1 MGYIFDALNRAQ
13 PPDDEPKAQPEAIDA
28 DQAAQ
33 PAQPEAHSPPADAG
47 PDVPSTDSAAESQ
60 PSAKGDVEAS
70 ASSSG
75 GAFAATTSS
84 ASQAI
89 AHAKFDAQGESRCD
103 TVHDAEQ
110 DAPSASRFAAKFDAS
125 FPDDPVGSEGADP
138 SAYDDEEGPGTLGAI
153 EPIKTS
159 RHIELNERR
168 LKKMDDRIVMLAE
181 PGSQFAEEYRS
192 IRTSLLARWQ
202 NKRNLSHVIT
212 SATPQEGKT
221 ITSLNLGLTLA
232 ELRSRRTIIVEADLR
247 LPAFAKLLKL
257 EEGPGL
263 VNYLRG
269 EVTLEEATQRV
280 GGDGAYLLAAGDRAF
295 DDAVSLLSGSRM
307 QALLEHLRQRFDH
320 VVIDTPPVIELAD
333 AGVLGGLSDEVLL
346 IARMR
351 RTSSRLIEQAIQTL
365 GSYNAPVGGVI
376 ATDHRTGFGR
386 YYAYRYHYRYRY
398 GYRSRYHDY
407 RKSRKA
413 A

>member
-13 PPDDEPKAQPEAIDA
+13 PPEEHPRRGSEDSPEIAGDRTA
-28 DQAAQ
+28 TMDPPPQA
-33 PAQPEAHSPPADAG
+33 S
-47 PDVPSTDSAAESQ
+47 SQ
-60 PSAKGDVEAS
+60 D
-70 ASSSG
+70 ASSS
-75 GAFAATTSS
+75 APDDAEPQTQSDP
-84 ASQAI
+84 Q
-89 AHAKFDAQGESRCD
+89 AHAP
-103 TVHDAEQ
+103 VAEQ
-110 DAPSASRFAAKFDAS
+110 PSPRNDAS
-125 FPDDPVGSEGADP
+125 IDIHHDDASTTQEVAVYANTQAGFPDDFDNLDASIAQEHDE
-138 SAYDDEEGPGTLGAI
+138 DDDGDGDGPATLGAI
-153 EPIKTS
+153 EPIRCD

-168 LKKMDDRIVMLAE
+168 LKKMDDRIVMLTE

-257 EEGPGL
+257 EDGPGL

-280 GGDGAYLLAAGDRAF
+280 GDDGAYLLAAGDRAF
-295 DDAVSLLSGSRM
+295 DDAVSLLSSSRM

-351 RTSSRLIEQAIQTL
+351 RTSSRLIDQAIQTL

-398 GYRSRYHDY
+398 GYHSRYHDY

>member
-13 PPDDEPKAQPEAIDA
+13 PPEEQPRTGSKHSPEIAGDHPATMEPPPPASYHDASSTAPDDAEPHTQSHP
-28 DQAAQ
+28 QAA
-33 PAQPEAHSPPADAG
+33 EH
-47 PDVPSTDSAAESQ
+47 
-60 PSAKGDVEAS
+60 
-70 ASSSG
+70 ASSRSG
-75 GAFAATTSS
+75 AAMDTRHDD
-84 ASQAI
+84 ASTADDAP
-89 AHAKFDAQGESRCD
+89 AHAHIQADFPTHLDDPGTVSAQG
-103 TVHDAEQ
+103 HD
-110 DAPSASRFAAKFDAS
+110 
-125 FPDDPVGSEGADP
+125 DDDG
-138 SAYDDEEGPGTLGAI
+138 GPATRGAI
-153 EPIKTS
+153 EPIRCD
-159 RHIELNERR
+159 RHIELNDRR
-168 LKKMDDRIVMLAE
+168 LKKMDDRIVMLTE

-257 EEGPGL
+257 DPGPGL

-269 EVTLEEATQRV
+269 EVALGQATQRV
-280 GGDGAYLLAAGDRAF
+280 GDDGAYVLAAGDRAF

-320 VVIDTPPVIELAD
+320 VVFDTPPVIELAD

-351 RTSSRLIEQAIQTL
+351 RTSSRLIDQAIQAL
-365 GSYNAPVGGVI
+365 SSYNAPVGGVI

-398 GYRSRYHDY
+398 GYRSRDHDY

>member
-13 PPDDEPKAQPEAIDA
+13 PPDDESKDSSQELAEDCGESSAEPDAPAGEPMPDTPSQPHTAESTTPADGDA
-28 DQAAQ
+28 DAY
-33 PAQPEAHSPPADAG
+33 PPLSDDAFA
-47 PDVPSTDSAAESQ
+47 T
-60 PSAKGDVEAS
+60 
-70 ASSSG
+70 ASSTEAREG
-75 GAFAATTSS
+75 
-84 ASQAI
+84 I
-89 AHAKFDAQGESRCD
+89 ADAKFDAG
-103 TVHDAEQ
+103 
-110 DAPSASRFAAKFDAS
+110 
-125 FPDDPVGSEGADP
+125 FPDIHRGGFEEH
-138 SAYDDEEGPGTLGAI
+138 DDDDDAPGTLGAI

-168 LKKMDDRIVMLAE
+168 LKKMDDRIVMLTE

-232 ELRSRRTIIVEADLR
+232 ELRSRRTVIVEADLR

-257 EEGPGL
+257 EQGPGL

-280 GGDGAYLLAAGDRAF
+280 DDDGVYLLAAGDRAF
-295 DDAVSLLSGSRM
+295 DDAVSLLSSSRM

>member
-1 MGYIFDALNRAQ
+1 MGYIFDALNRSQ
-13 PPDDEPKAQPEAIDA
+13 PPDDESKAKADDA
-28 DQAAQ
+28 TQLDRHA
-33 PAQPEAHSPPADAG
+33 PATGDGDASDSPANRSD
-47 PDVPSTDSAAESQ
+47 TQTAAESQ
-60 PSAKGDVEAS
+60 PGMDADV
-70 ASSSG
+70 
-75 GAFAATTSS
+75 AATLATSDDAFTRTTDES
-84 ASQAI
+84 ATQQAI
-89 AHAKFDAQGESRCD
+89 ASPASDPRFD
-103 TVHDAEQ
+103 DA
-110 DAPSASRFAAKFDAS
+110 
-125 FPDDPVGSEGADP
+125 
-138 SAYDDEEGPGTLGAI
+138 DDEAPGTLGAI
-153 EPIKTS
+153 EPVKTD

-168 LKKMDDRIVMLAE
+168 LKKMDDRIVMVAD

-202 NKRNLSHVIT
+202 NKRNLTHVIT

-232 ELRSRRTIIVEADLR
+232 ELQSRRTIIVEADLR
-247 LPAFAKLLKL
+247 LPAFDKLLKL
-257 EEGPGL
+257 EQGPGL

-269 EVTLEEATQRV
+269 EVTLEQATQRV
-280 GGDGAYLLAAGDRAF
+280 GDDGAYLLAAGDRAF
-295 DDAVSLLSGSRM
+295 NDAVSLLSGSRM
-307 QALLEHLRQRFDH
+307 QALMEHLRQRFDH

-351 RTSSRLIEQAIQTL
+351 RTSSRLIEQAIHTL
-365 GSYNAPVGGVI
+365 GTYNAPVGGVI

-398 GYRSRYHDY
+398 GYRSRYQDA
-407 RKSRKA
+407 RKRRKA

>member
-13 PPDDEPKAQPEAIDA
+13 PPEDESKDSSRELAEERPDASAEPDAATGEPMPDTPPQPHTVE
-28 DQAAQ
+28 
-33 PAQPEAHSPPADAG
+33 STTPADGDAEACPPP
-47 PDVPSTDSAAESQ
+47 PDD
-60 PSAKGDVEAS
+60 
-70 ASSSG
+70 
-75 GAFAATTSS
+75 AFAAAASS
-84 ASQAI
+84 TAREEI
-89 AHAKFDAQGESRCD
+89 AYAQFDAGFPD
-103 TVHDAEQ
+103 THRGGFDEHDEHD
-110 DAPSASRFAAKFDAS
+110 DAPD
-125 FPDDPVGSEGADP
+125 
-138 SAYDDEEGPGTLGAI
+138 TLGAI

-159 RHIELNERR
+159 RHIELSERR
-168 LKKMDDRIVMLAE
+168 LKKMDDRIVMLTE

-257 EEGPGL
+257 EDGPGL

-280 GGDGAYLLAAGDRAF
+280 GDDGAYLLAAGDRAF
-295 DDAVSLLSGSRM
+295 DDAVSLLSSSRM

-365 GSYNAPVGGVI
+365 SSYNAPVGGVI

-398 GYRSRYHDY
+398 GYRSRDHDY